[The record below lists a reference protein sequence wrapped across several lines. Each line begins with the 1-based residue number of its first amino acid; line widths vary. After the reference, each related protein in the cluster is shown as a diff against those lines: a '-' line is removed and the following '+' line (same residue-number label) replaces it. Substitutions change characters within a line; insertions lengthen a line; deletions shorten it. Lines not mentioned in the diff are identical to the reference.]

1 MKKYTLN
8 DFITAYSIPTF
19 ILSKQ
24 FVFSN
29 ITSVNKLGC
38 GGVGCTY
45 KVNYRDNNQI
55 YTVCIKLQNHNPTF
69 SKFTEVYSKYH
80 TLFDNYTTNAY
91 EIGSLTI
98 HGMPFDYII
107 MEYIPY
113 VTLDHTVLNNKQ
125 VTSLFLFLLQF
136 MYILHTN
143 NMSYSDIKPENIIYI
158 GNNNFKIIDI
168 DTVLPLISTSQEYMY
183 NTTTKYFDITN
194 TIAFT
199 SHQLN
204 QLVSCVYTCL
214 DCMKLYPKCSSSP
227 PVLEYCNYLL
237 NLANYYNIT
246 NANQIVIP
254 DVFNTLFQY
263 IGNITSNMLY
273 SLLSVFM
280 MYILLIPRYTIAYI
294 DTMFWYNTVMYYYQ
308 FIPESSATTV
318 QLCNDQDI
326 SNNIH
331 IITAI
336 GVEPWSDETDPA
348 VEASKIPQLIN
359 IGPYKESLSNYVVQY
374 SQTMQKLPSSLQT
387 KYKGY
392 TQQDVYSL
400 LRQDPRSTYRTP
412 LYKRI

>member
-8 DFITAYSIPTF
+8 DFITAYAKPTF
-19 ILSKQ
+19 ILNKQ
-24 FVFSN
+24 FAFSN
-29 ITSVNKLGC
+29 ITSVDSLAC

-55 YTVCIKLQNHNPTF
+55 YPVCIKLQNHSPIF
-69 SKFTEVYSKYH
+69 SKITEVYSKYH
-80 TLFDNYTTNAY
+80 TLIDNYISIAY

-98 HGMPFDYII
+98 HNTPVDYII

-113 VTLDHTVLNNKQ
+113 VTLNHTVLNNKQ

-168 DTVLPLISTSQEYMY
+168 DTILPLISTSQDYIY

-214 DCMKLYPKCSSSP
+214 DCMKLYPKCNSNPSI
-227 PVLEYCNYLL
+227 LEYCNYLI

-263 IGNITSNMLY
+263 IGSITSNILY

-280 MYILLIPRYTIAYI
+280 MYILIIPRYTIAYI
-294 DTMFWYNTVMYYYQ
+294 DTMFWYNTIMFYYQ
-308 FIPESSATTV
+308 YIPETSQTTV

-336 GVEPWSDETDPA
+336 GVEPWSKETDPA

-359 IGPYKESLSNYVVQY
+359 ITPYKELLNNYVIQY
-374 SQTMQKLPSSLQT
+374 SQTLQGLPSPLQM
-387 KYKGY
+387 KYQDY

>member
-8 DFITAYSIPTF
+8 DFLTAQSIPAF

-24 FVFSN
+24 FAFSN
-29 ITSVNKLGC
+29 ITSVDELGC

-55 YTVCIKLQNHNPTF
+55 YTVCIKLQYHNPIFT
-69 SKFTEVYSKYH
+69 KFTEVYSKYH
-80 TLFDNYTTNAY
+80 TLFDNYISFAY

-98 HGMPFDYII
+98 HNTPVDYII

-113 VTLDHTVLNNKQ
+113 VTLNHTVLNNKQ
-125 VTSLFLFLLQF
+125 VASLFLFLLQF
-136 MYILHTN
+136 MYTLHTN
-143 NMSYSDIKPENIIYI
+143 NMSYSDIKPENIIYT

-168 DTVLPLISTSQEYMY
+168 DTILPLISTSQDYIY

-194 TIAFT
+194 TTAFT

-214 DCMKLYPKCSSSP
+214 DCMKLYPRCSSDP
-227 PVLEYCNYLL
+227 PVLEYCNYLI

-246 NANQIVIP
+246 NANQIVMEE
-254 DVFNTLFQY
+254 VFNQLLQY
-263 IGNITSNMLY
+263 INSVTSNLLY
-273 SLLSVFM
+273 SLLSLFM

-294 DTMFWYNTVMYYYQ
+294 DTIFWYNTFMYYYQ
-308 FIPESSATTV
+308 YIPEISTTSV
-318 QLCNDQDI
+318 QLCNDQEI
-326 SNNIH
+326 YNNMN

-336 GVEPWSDETDPA
+336 GVEPWSDQTDPA

-359 IGPYKESLSNYVVQY
+359 ITPYKESLNNYIVQY
-374 SQTMQKLPSSLQT
+374 SQTIQGLPVALQS
-387 KYKGY
+387 KYRGY
-392 TQQDVYSL
+392 AQQDVYSL